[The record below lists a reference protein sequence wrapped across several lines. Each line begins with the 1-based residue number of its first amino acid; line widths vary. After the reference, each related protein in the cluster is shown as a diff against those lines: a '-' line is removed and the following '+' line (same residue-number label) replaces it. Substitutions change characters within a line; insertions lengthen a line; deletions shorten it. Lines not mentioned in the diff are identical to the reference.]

1 MNAPWE
7 NVAIDPDY
15 RRKLLDNAYHE
26 LTKNPFYQLILQ
38 EARERER
45 TGHRLL
51 ADPRFSGE
59 QLKFYQGELQAWQEL
74 PTLAAKIYDR
84 EESLIE
90 QQQSPQLP
98 EAPAY

>member
-1 MNAPWE
+1 MIAPWE
-7 NVAIDPDY
+7 NPAVEPDL
-15 RRKLLDNAYHE
+15 RRKMLEDAYNQ
-26 LTKNPFYQLILQ
+26 LVRNPLYVMLMQ
-38 EARERER
+38 ESRERER

-74 PTLAAKIYDR
+74 PALAAKIYDR

-90 QQQSPQLP
+90 QQPPQLS